1 MVVRV
6 VFEVSWAEM
15 SEETHPAMAGHTR
28 GLRVE
33 QMIRAIRFVAIL
45 KLLGREKLKYWFR

>member
-6 VFEVSWAEM
+6 VFEVVCAEM
-15 SEETHPAMAGHTR
+15 RAETHSAMAGHTR

-33 QMIRAIRFVAIL
+33 QMMSAMRFVAIL
-45 KLLGREKLKYWFR
+45 KLFGRDNLK